1 METILEQIKNSLR
14 SKVEFANQV
23 LSDLTRAVYPGANDE
38 PLIQPT
44 VLCFAL
50 RLDALETPKLTPQKN
65 IKPGSQAHDWYVHL
79 VKMPGEAGGPPIR
92 PILRVSEIGK
102 IPVGYPFQKEGKRR
116 GGEMAIPL
124 FLVLCGLL
132 QASLLCCQF

>member
-1 METILEQIKNSLR
+1 M
-14 SKVEFANQV
+14 

-50 RLDALETPKLTPQKN
+50 RLDALETTKRTPQKK
-65 IKPGSQAHDWYVHL
+65 IKPASQVHDWYVHL
-79 VKMPGEAGGPPIR
+79 VKMPGEASGPPIR

-102 IPVGYPFQKEGKRR
+102 IPVGYPFQRR
-116 GGEMAIPL
+116 ARGEGEMAIPL

-132 QASLLCCQF
+132 QASSL

>member
-1 METILEQIKNSLR
+1 MR

-23 LSDLTRAVYPGANDE
+23 LSDLTRAMYPGANDE

-50 RLDALETPKLTPQKN
+50 RLDALETTKRTPQKN
-65 IKPGSQAHDWYVHL
+65 IKPASQVHDRYVYL

-92 PILRVSEIGK
+92 SILRVSKIGK
-102 IPVGYPFQKEGKRR
+102 IPVGYPFQRRARGK
-116 GGEMAIPL
+116 GEMEIPL
-124 FLVLCGLL
+124 FLVLCGLF
-132 QASLLCCQF
+132 QASSR